1 MAKKENFYLR
11 DQRGKSGAGERGSGV
26 AKQNAGFASSCLL
39 ADSAIK
45 KEGD

>member
-1 MAKKENFYLR
+1 MEKKENFYLR
-11 DQRGKSGAGERGSGV
+11 EQRGNPEQASRV

-39 ADSAIK
+39 ANSAIK